1 MSATRHARRARL
13 LPVLLAG
20 LALAAFG
27 GGSALAQSPS
37 AGPDTSVTFQAPA
50 SIPPDSGAT
59 PAVPNPAVTGAQPVP
74 FDHIEVA
81 PDGRTLTIYYWY
93 GAEGCYGLKQVDT
106 AVTDQGVVVT
116 IWAGMLPEAI
126 NRMCIDI
133 AQLYSTQ
140 VVLDQPV
147 FVNGGQD

>member
-1 MSATRHARRARL
+1 MPSTRHAHRPRL
-13 LPVLLAG
+13 ALGLLAG
-20 LALAAFG
+20 LVLATLS

-37 AGPDTSVTFQAPA
+37 SGPDTPVTVQAPA

-74 FDHIEVA
+74 FDHITVG

-116 IWAGMLPEAI
+116 IWAGMLPEAV
-126 NRMCIDI
+126 NRMCIDL

-147 FVNGGQD
+147 FLNGGQD